1 MLNKPIIEVHQLSKE
16 YKVVDRKSSIY
27 SVIRSI
33 FKPKSILVK
42 AVNDLNFS
50 IYKGEAV
57 GFIGQNGAGKTT
69 TIKMLTGTLF
79 PSSGYSRING
89 FNPIKRQN
97 DFKRSISVVMGNR
110 SQLFDD
116 LTPRDYLNFLQAV
129 YQINSKEFNKLVK
142 SISKFLKVED
152 KLDIQARKLSL
163 GERMK
168 IEFLSAVSIK
178 PKVLFLDEPTIGLD
192 VVAKRDI
199 RKFIVKLNKENDLT
213 IFLTSHD
220 MEDIATICNRLIII
234 NKGRLIWD
242 GLTKD
247 LLKNFHQSKYITFSK
262 TESFQLEKLTADIV
276 SQDNLTITIKVPSEQ
291 VDKKLSELIKY
302 KQGKNFS
309 IQSLRLDDI
318 IFELFSKKEY

>member
-1 MLNKPIIEVHQLSKE
+1 MLNKPIIEAHQLSKE
-16 YKVVDRKSSIY
+16 YKVVDRHSNLS
-27 SVIRSI
+27 SVISSI
-33 FKPKSILVK
+33 FKPKTISVK
-42 AVNDLNFS
+42 AVSDLNFS
-50 IYKGEAV
+50 VNKGEAV

-89 FNPIKRQN
+89 FNPAKRQN
-97 DFKRSISVVMGNR
+97 DFKKSISVVMGNR

-129 YQINSKEFNKLVK
+129 YQINDMEFSNSVK
-142 SISKFLKVED
+142 NISKILQVEN

-168 IEFLSAVSIK
+168 IEFLAAVSIK

-199 RKFIVKLNKENDLT
+199 RKFLVKLNKENKLT

-220 MEDIATICNRLIII
+220 MEDIAAICNRLIII
-234 NKGRLIWD
+234 NKGKLIWNGQTD
-242 GLTKD
+242 D
-247 LLKNFHQSKYITFSK
+247 LLKKFRQSKYITFNK
-262 TESFQLEKLTADIV
+262 TESFQLENLSADIV
-276 SQDNLTITIKVPSEQ
+276 SQDKLTVTIKVPSDQ
-291 VDKKLSELIKY
+291 VDKELSELNKY
-302 KQGKNFS
+302 EQGTNFS
-309 IQSLRLDDI
+309 IQDLRLDDI
-318 IFELFSKKEY
+318 IFELFSKKE